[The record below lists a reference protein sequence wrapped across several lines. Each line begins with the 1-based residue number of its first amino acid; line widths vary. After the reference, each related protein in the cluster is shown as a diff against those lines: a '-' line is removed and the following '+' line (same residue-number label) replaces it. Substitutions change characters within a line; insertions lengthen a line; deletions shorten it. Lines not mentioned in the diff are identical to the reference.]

1 MKGTLIN
8 CSLIKFEEDDV
19 LSTINYKITLIS
31 FPEESDDDI
40 LTVKR
45 KDHAIGDGDV
55 GQDDDD
61 EPLLQPQSKAKVVTK
76 AALAKKV
83 MKKKIQSNQVHT

>member
-1 MKGTLIN
+1 M
-8 CSLIKFEEDDV
+8 IKFEEDDV

-45 KDHAIGDGDV
+45 KDHAIGDGDA
-55 GQDDDD
+55 GQDDDDD